1 MVNKLQARIS
11 LAACCVAI
19 FIPGGFVFGF
29 PGVMANHWQDTFAVS
44 KADVGSILFY
54 VLAAVGTFMFVTG
67 RLQEKI
73 GPRLVTVI
81 AIILCSLGIFVVG
94 HATSIGWVYLWAF
107 ITGASSAFAYMPALT
122 VAQRW
127 FPERKGLV
135 SGLVSM
141 SFGISG
147 AVMAPI
153 FNHLFLRMGYVPM
166 TRSLGIAILI
176 VGFSVT
182 VLIRVPQTA
191 QNLDSDRQNPALS
204 GTLSLSLIQ
213 SLRTRSFWLLW
224 FTYAFAGAAGISM
237 VTLSVNFGLA
247 KGLTMGSAVLILT
260 AFNITNGL
268 SRLVSGFVS
277 DLVGRKQVMC
287 FSFLFAGIVYILFP
301 FLDSIFIWCVFAAVI
316 GFAFGTLNAVSA
328 PLVSDCFGMDHF
340 ASIFGMVFTAF
351 GFVSG
356 ILGPWLGGFL
366 LDLTQGNFTPVFA
379 YMAALM
385 LISALMMW
393 IVSPRAECTF

>member
-1 MVNKLQARIS
+1 MDSKSQALIS
-11 LAACCVAI
+11 LTACCVVI
-19 FIPGGFVFGF
+19 FIPGAFVFGF
-29 PGVMANHWQDTFAVS
+29 PGVMATYWQDTFDVNR
-44 KADVGSILFY
+44 ADVGSILFY
-54 VLAAVGTFMFVTG
+54 ILAAVGTFMFVTG

-73 GPRLVTVI
+73 GTRLVSFI
-81 AIILCSLGIFVVG
+81 SIILCSLGVFLVS
-94 HATSIGWVYLWAF
+94 HAASIGWVYLWAF
-107 ITGASSAFAYMPALT
+107 ITGASSAFAYLPALT

-127 FPERKGLV
+127 FPQRRGLV

-147 AVMAPI
+147 AAMAPV
-153 FNHLFLRMGYVPM
+153 FNQLFLQTGYIPM
-166 TRSLGIAILI
+166 TRALGVAILI
-176 VGFSVT
+176 IGFPAVA
-182 VLIRVPQTA
+182 LIRVPQTT
-191 QNLDSDRQNPALS
+191 QTTDSDRKDPYLS

-237 VTLSVNFGLA
+237 VTLSVNFGVS
-247 KGLTMGSAVLILT
+247 KGLSMGSAVLILT
-260 AFNITNGL
+260 AFNLTNGL

-277 DLVGRKQVMC
+277 DLAGRKQVMC
-287 FSFLFAGIVYILFP
+287 FSFLFAGISYILFP
-301 FLDSIFIWCVFAAVI
+301 ILENIILWCFFAAVI

-356 ILGPWLGGFL
+356 ILGPWLGGYL
-366 LDLTQGNFTPVFA
+366 LDATQGNYTLVFA

-385 LISALMMW
+385 IISSLMIW
-393 IVSPRAECTF
+393 ITSPYAECTF